1 MNEKM
6 KIEMI
11 EWINANKIKAQYILV
26 KMGSF
31 CKEYGYTIKDIK
43 ENREI
48 HEWVYNYVKKNERIQ
63 KDF

>member
-11 EWINANKIKAQYILV
+11 EWINANKIKSQYILV
-26 KMGSF
+26 KIGSF
-31 CKEYGYTIKDIK
+31 CKKYGYTIREFK

-48 HEWVYNYVKKNERIQ
+48 YEWVYNYVKKNERIQ
-63 KDF
+63 TDF